1 MQPKEVDMTKKL
13 HAHPRRAIWL
23 AAAAGV
29 AALAAIIPITVA
41 LATSGTSIKA
51 APTQR
56 PAQTSSRVPATCAPD
71 DSLPVGPGG
80 EGVPACLPVPQRTT
94 PSRLPSR
101 R

>member
-1 MQPKEVDMTKKL
+1 MKKL
-13 HAHPRRAIWL
+13 HARRRRAIWL

-29 AALAAIIPITVA
+29 AALATIIPITVA
-41 LATSGTSIKA
+41 LATGGTSTK
-51 APTQR
+51 PTRTQH
-56 PAQTSSRVPATCAPD
+56 PAQTSSRVSATCAPD

-80 EGVPACLPVPQRTT
+80 EGVPACIALPQRTT